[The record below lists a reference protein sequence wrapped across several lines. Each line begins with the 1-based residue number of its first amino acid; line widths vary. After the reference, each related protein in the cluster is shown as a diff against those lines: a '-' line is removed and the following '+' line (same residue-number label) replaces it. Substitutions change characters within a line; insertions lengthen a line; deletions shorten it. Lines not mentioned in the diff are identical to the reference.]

1 MKPNITLSV
10 LLLFTLSCQPTQKIQ
25 QENKNFKPNI
35 IILFADDMGYG
46 ELGCYG
52 NPDAITP
59 NLDHFASQGLRL
71 TDCHAASSCLIS
83 AS

>member
-1 MKPNITLSV
+1 MVSATAEDRPNIV
-10 LLLFTLSCQPTQKIQ
+10 LFL
-25 QENKNFKPNI
+25 
-35 IILFADDMGYG
+35 ADDMGYG

-71 TDCHAASSCLIS
+71 TDCHAASSVCSPARSSLLTGRTPYRNLSLIHI
-83 AS
+83 